1 MKWRLWCPVP
11 VFLTVALTLGCN
23 SSAKHSQ
30 TYVFTTDAARAT
42 APQAPPEQS
51 LGLELPFLPSQHP
64 PIAIAPE
71 ADLHIQ
77 NLGVAPDSYMQF
89 KILAVAPAPGIGRNM
104 PVVTPEQGTDY
115 KMLVIPEQMRRPQ
128 VLGEIGAPPTGVVPH
143 VPGGPPIPRRPDF
156 QQRDNSK

>member
-23 SSAKHSQ
+23 GSAKHSQ

-42 APQAPPEQS
+42 APQTPAEQS
-51 LGLELPFLPSQHP
+51 FGLELPFLPPQHP

-77 NLGVAPDSYMQF
+77 NLGVAPDPYMHF
-89 KILAVAPAPGIGRNM
+89 KILAVTPEPGIGYKM
-104 PVVTPEQGTDY
+104 PVATPEQGTDY
-115 KMLVIPEQMRRPQ
+115 KMLVIPEQEQRPHA
-128 VLGEIGAPPTGVVPH
+128 IGRLEVPPTGVVPH
-143 VPGGPPIPRRPDF
+143 VPGGPPIPRRPNF